1 MPRPDTCDWWVTTSY
16 PEGEIWHTECGQCL
30 STPVD
35 QQLATAVYRAGAD
48 YCPWCG
54 GEWGETS
61 YDEIIADAIAD
72 EEYREGVRYGLYGY

>member
-1 MPRPDTCDWWVTTSY
+1 MPRHDTCDWWVTTSY
-16 PEGEIWHTECGQCL
+16 PEGEIWNTECGQCG

-35 QQLATAVYRAGAD
+35 QALATAVYRSGAT

-54 GEWGETS
+54 GEWVETS
-61 YDEIIADAIAD
+61 YDEVIADAIAD